1 VAISLGGQDVSRG
14 LETGFAAFDRL
25 IGGLLPGTLT
35 VVAGRTPVGKTALAL
50 SMIANVAINADQP
63 KPVGVFTLEMS
74 AEQMVWRLLHLLAE
88 VDMRRKTR
96 SGNLTRS
103 DEAAL
108 KAAASSLASSPV
120 YIDDRE
126 PLALDE
132 LQRRARCMRDTHRI
146 ELLVIDY
153 FQLIRSSLH
162 AAPLSKQLDGRGL
175 AAGLHALAKELD
187 IPLLVLAHL
196 CRPRLENR
204 LDPPRLS
211 DLHDAAPLVSYAR
224 TVALLRRK
232 EEECSG
238 EGKEIESRRRVELI
252 IAKHEPG
259 LTGSVPLTLHP
270 GSGKFETDPAP
281 V

>member
-1 VAISLGGQDVSRG
+1 MSRG
-14 LETGFAAFDRL
+14 LSTGFASWDRL
-25 IGGLLPGTLT
+25 TGGLLPGTLT
-35 VVAGRTPVGKTALAL
+35 VVTGRTPVGKTALAL
-50 SMIANVAINADQP
+50 SIIANVAINADQP
-63 KPVGVFTLEMS
+63 KSVGVFTLEMS

-108 KAAASSLASSPV
+108 KAATSSLASSPV

-196 CRPRLENR
+196 YRPRLENR

-211 DLHDAAPLVSYAR
+211 DLHDAAPLASYAR
-224 TVALLRRK
+224 TVALLCQK
-232 EEECSG
+232 EEACFG
-238 EGKEIESRRRVELI
+238 EEKEVESRRIVELI
-252 IAKHEPG
+252 IAKNETG
-259 LTGSVPLTLHP
+259 LTGSVPLILHS